1 RAGLYDDLEKVERL
15 LEEHAHSITLY
26 PSRAADLE
34 KQIEELLS
42 QVSWKDELPDK
53 SLQTVTN
60 YLCEIKESQI
70 RSGLHV
76 LGINPAGEHRKD
88 FLLSL
93 LRLPSAERPG
103 LLQLL
108 AGNRALETLTAD
120 ERDQV
125 ESKARRWVDVNDGLS
140 DVASG
145 GSDDRE
151 KAGGAA
157 RIARASEPAL
167 HGADGQTRSDLAQLA
182 NFLGEQPIPRLARC
196 DDEIKNVFN

>member
-70 RSGLHV
+70 RSGLHI
-76 LGINPAGEHRKD
+76 LGVKPTGEQRTD

-93 LRLPSAERPG
+93 IRLPSAERPG

-108 AGNRALETLTAD
+108 SGNRAVETLTPA
-120 ERDQV
+120 ERDQL
-125 ESKARRWVDVNDGLS
+125 ESKARRWLEEINAGSAGLS

-145 GSDDRE
+145 VSDDRAKSE
-151 KAGGAA
+151 SAA
-157 RIARASEPAL
+157 SADRIGLASEAAL
-167 HGADGQTRSDLAQLA
+167 HG
-182 NFLGEQPIPRLARC
+182 
-196 DDEIKNVFN
+196 